1 LLLVGHGSAAS
12 THPARVLE
20 THAAHLRATGLF
32 ASVGIGVLSGEP
44 NAARALAALETETI
58 HVVPFFMSD
67 GYFSE
72 TALPRALGSAAVL
85 PRVRICAPVGSH
97 PGLAGLIAA
106 RALRHADD
114 ARILPTAISL
124 LLVGHGSKTSAASE
138 RTTRLHATAVAALK
152 FFAVVEVA
160 FLEQAPK
167 FSEAVLQGTAGPL
180 AVLGLFAGEGLH
192 GGEDMP
198 GLIAAAR
205 RQRGTTGSPLLDLGV
220 IGDEAGMADLV
231 LAQLFAQDTHGG

>member
-1 LLLVGHGSAAS
+1 LLLVGHGSTAS
-12 THPARVLE
+12 AYPAQVLE
-20 THAAHLRATGLF
+20 AHAAHLRATGLF

-44 NAARALAALETETI
+44 NAARALAALDAPKI

-72 TALPRALGSAAVL
+72 TALPRALGPAAVL

-106 RALRHADD
+106 RTLRHAD
-114 ARILPTAISL
+114 AAKILPATISL
-124 LLVGHGSKTSAASE
+124 LLIGHGSKTSPASE
-138 RTTRLHATAVAALK
+138 RTTRRHASAVAALQ
-152 FFAVVEVA
+152 FFAAVEVA

-167 FSEAVLQGTAGPL
+167 FSEAVFQIMAGPL

-205 RQRGTTGSPLLDLGV
+205 RQRGTTGPPLLDLGV
-220 IGDEAGMADLV
+220 IGNEPGMADLV
-231 LAQLFAQDTHGG
+231 LAQLSAQDTQGG